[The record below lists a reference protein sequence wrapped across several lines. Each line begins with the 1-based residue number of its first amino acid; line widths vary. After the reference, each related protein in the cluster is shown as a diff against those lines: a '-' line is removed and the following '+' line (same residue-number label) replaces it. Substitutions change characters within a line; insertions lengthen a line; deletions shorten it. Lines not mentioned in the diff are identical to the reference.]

1 VTWSRIGVGT
11 LRHREIAGNSLVEM
25 IDLQRE
31 VSRGTDMSVSRI
43 HDPVRLAEAG
53 DWIVDRAT
61 GAELLDGVEM
71 LAFCT

>member
-1 VTWSRIGVGT
+1 M
-11 LRHREIAGNSLVEM
+11 EM

-71 LAFCT
+71 LGFYT